1 MSSSTTTTFSLSSSV
16 TSGSL
21 SSSSS
26 SSSAS
31 VQTTTPSGGG
41 GGGNGTNTG
50 NNQDNG
56 NNGNVANSASLYLYT
71 FLATL
76 VLLLGVSG
84 AIVVRSLVLR
94 RRHRRMIEEAI
105 RNGTYIPPNILAG
118 ARGKVDLAKKPRM
131 WEANVYRPSWTSHH
145 SHTAISSIPDN
156 HSGKEKEKGDG
167 MGDGGAVGFD
177 FGWAD
182 IFPVAA
188 SISATSPAG
197 LGLGGIGSSTTTTS
211 SASDSSPNSSSSS
224 PSSTSDTGTGSRTTA
239 SSRLRAVGTMP
250 TRAIG
255 GAWRLISPAG
265 RVRNSDSED
274 SSYPLSTTGGGAGM
288 PGAGGGAGVHTQH
301 PHPHQ
306 SLPTLETA
314 QYTPTHLEVAV
325 LIAMP
330 GALAAAEHR
339 AKMVEASGGGE
350 CEEDLPHVE
359 VGMTEIIVPP
369 SSSSSNSNSNSNS
382 ASTSSSSSSSAVGSR
397 MGSIGR
403 AGGIALGQDE
413 EKS

>member
-1 MSSSTTTTFSLSSSV
+1 MSSSAASSSILSSV

-26 SSSAS
+26 SSGAS
-31 VQTTTPSGGG
+31 VQTTIPSGGG

-56 NNGNVANSASLYLYT
+56 NNGNVGNSASLYLYT

-84 AIVVRSLVLR
+84 AIVARSLLLR

-105 RNGTYIPPNILAG
+105 RNGTYIPPNILAN
-118 ARGKVDLAKKPRM
+118 ARGRVDLAKKPRM
-131 WEANVYRPSWTSHH
+131 WEANVYRPSWTSHP
-145 SHTAISSIPDN
+145 SHTAISSIPDDR
-156 HSGKEKEKGDG
+156 SGKEKEKGDG
-167 MGDGGAVGFD
+167 MGDRGARDVE

-197 LGLGGIGSSTTTTS
+197 SGLGGIGSSTTSMTMS
-211 SASDSSPNSSSSS
+211 SASDSGPNLIGSSSS
-224 PSSTSDTGTGSRTTA
+224 PPSSSDTGTGSRTTA

-265 RVRNSDSED
+265 RVRNSDSEA
-274 SSYPLSTTGGGAGM
+274 SSYPLSTTGGGAG
-288 PGAGGGAGVHTQH
+288 VHH
-301 PHPHQ
+301 PNHQHQ
-306 SLPTLETA
+306 SLPTLETT

-339 AKMVEASGGGE
+339 AKMVDASGGGE

-359 VGMTEIIVPP
+359 VGMTEIVVPP
-369 SSSSSNSNSNSNS
+369 SSSAS
-382 ASTSSSSSSSAVGSR
+382 ASSAASSR
-397 MGSIGR
+397 MGVDWDLGR
-403 AGGIALGQDE
+403 REG
-413 EKS
+413 